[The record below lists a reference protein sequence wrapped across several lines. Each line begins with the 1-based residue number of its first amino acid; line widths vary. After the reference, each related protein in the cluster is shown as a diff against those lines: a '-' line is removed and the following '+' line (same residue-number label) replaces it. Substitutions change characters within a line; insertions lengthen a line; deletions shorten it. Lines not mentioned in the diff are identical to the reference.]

1 MDDRFTFLEK
11 VRNILIEKLI
21 EYIIMKI
28 KAIIEFDS
36 NEREFIIPC
45 GTGDKTFKWLA
56 IAASQR
62 FLRIDKKYNFL

>member
-1 MDDRFTFLEK
+1 
-11 VRNILIEKLI
+11 
-21 EYIIMKI
+21 MKI

-62 FLRIDKKYNFL
+62 FLHNIFVIAIYLIFF

>member
-1 MDDRFTFLEK
+1 
-11 VRNILIEKLI
+11 
-21 EYIIMKI
+21 MKI

-36 NEREFIIPC
+36 YEREFIIPC

-62 FLRIDKKYNFL
+62 FFYKLFFCQELF